1 MDRKVAWLCLAVFGW
16 WTLNGLAVGAEW
28 MTMRDAAGAYVSWR
42 KAMPASLVGA
52 WGWVPLA
59 LGLFW
64 LAQAYPVEP
73 GRIARALGVHAL
85 AVLAI
90 VFARAVY
97 IQSLDPWLHWY
108 DAPPAFSKVL
118 LQSVWNNLFQAWL
131 LVGVAHA
138 WVYAGRARQRE
149 QQAAQLQSQLAEAR
163 LAALASQL
171 NPHFLFNALNSIA
184 ELVHRDPDAADRM
197 IVGLAALL
205 RSSLDKAAVAEVP
218 LTEELALVDH
228 YLQIEGIRLGD
239 RLRVHWDVAPEA
251 RDALVPPLL
260 LQPLVENAV
269 RHGVSLRVAPGR
281 VRVQARRE
289 GGVLVLEVHDDG
301 SVHEDGSARYDG
313 SVPDGGSARA
323 GGASAAAIARGSGAS
338 IGLSTTRAR
347 LEARYGAAA
356 SLELCAE
363 HGGTT
368 ARLRLPYRAGR
379 LAA

>member
-1 MDRKVAWLCLAVFGW
+1 MDRKVGWLCLAVVGW
-16 WTLNGLAVGAEW
+16 WTLNGLAVGVEW

-64 LAQAYPVEP
+64 LAHAYPVEP
-73 GRIARALGVHAL
+73 GRIARTLGVHAL

-97 IQSLDPWLHWY
+97 IHSLDPWLHWY

-131 LVGVAHA
+131 VVGVAHA

-184 ELVHRDPDAADRM
+184 ELVHRDADAADRM

-205 RSSLDKAAVAEVP
+205 RSSLDKSGSAEVP
-218 LTEELALVDH
+218 LSEELALVEH
-228 YLQIEGIRLGD
+228 YLQIEAIRLGD
-239 RLRVHWDVAPEA
+239 RLRVDWAVAPAA

-301 SVHEDGSARYDG
+301 SARG
-313 SVPDGGSARA
+313 ALPAAASTA
-323 GGASAAAIARGSGAS
+323 GASPSASRGSGAS
-338 IGLSTTRAR
+338 LGLSTTRAR
-347 LEARYGAAA
+347 LEARYGADA
-356 SLELCAE
+356 SLELCADA
-363 HGGTT
+363 GGTT
-368 ARLRLPYRAGR
+368 ARLRLPYRAQR
-379 LAA
+379 RAA